1 MEKTTPQ
8 AARPLVDRHFLRLG
22 DGRLLHYRAAGEL
35 GDGQV
40 PLLLAHAGPGS
51 SAGLVPLIG
60 ELGAQRRVIA
70 PDMPGNGD
78 SEPLPQASPEL
89 ADYVAQTVEL
99 LDRLGIDQVDFCG
112 QHSGAHIGL
121 ELALRHPGRVRR
133 LVMDGLG
140 VFPPALKAQMLAEY
154 APEMQPDEHGGH
166 LAWAWH
172 FVGEMF
178 VHFPHF
184 LRDPAHRQHHSPVP
198 PAAVRHAL
206 VVEVLKALPSYH
218 RAYRAVFADDCASRL
233 PLLRHP
239 ALLMAAQGDP
249 LMDYLDAAAALLPGA
264 TLARVTRAERAAAV
278 LAFLARA

>member
-1 MEKTTPQ
+1 MTG
-8 AARPLVDRHFLRLG
+8 ALPLVDRHFLRLG
-22 DGRLLHYRAAGEL
+22 DQRLLHYRAAGATS
-35 GDGQV
+35 GQAL

-51 SAGLVPLIG
+51 SAGLVPLIQQ
-60 ELGAQRRVIA
+60 LAAQRRVIA

-78 SEPLPQASPEL
+78 SEPLPMASPAL

-99 LDRLGIDQVDFCG
+99 LDHLGLAQVDFCG

-121 ELALRHPGRVRR
+121 ELALRHPTRVRR

-140 VFPPALKAQMLAEY
+140 VFPAALQAQMLAQY
-154 APEMQPDEHGGH
+154 APPVAPDEFGGH

-184 LRDPAHRQHHSPVP
+184 LRDPAHRLNHSPVP
-198 PAAVRHAL
+198 PAAARQAL
-206 VVEVLKALPSYH
+206 VLELLKALPSYH
-218 RAYRAVFADDCASRL
+218 QAYRAVFAHATAERL

-239 ALLMAAQGDP
+239 SLLMAAEGDP
-249 LMDYLDAAAALLPGA
+249 LSRYLGDALALLPGA
-264 TLARVTRAERAAAV
+264 AAQCVSREARASVIQ
-278 LAFLARA
+278 AFLNSPHGG